1 MGGQIM
7 EWLRLG
13 GPAMAVLL
21 ALSVAGVTIVI
32 LKWWEFWE
40 WRINRRDFVP
50 RALEAWHR
58 GNAEQALTFLAAEPS
73 PLAEVMAAAI
83 AGRRRPE
90 IAEAEVREQV
100 QALAASRLDRA
111 RGLFRALEVI
121 AHLGP
126 LLGLLGTTLGMI
138 TAFRNLQAAGD
149 RVNPAILSG
158 GIWQAL
164 LCTAAGLVI
173 AVIAIAALSWL
184 ERTVERLHVD
194 MESALTGIFTRPIG
208 SARAAPVSMA
218 TDVGNAY

>member
-1 MGGQIM
+1 M

-21 ALSVAGVTIVI
+21 AMSVAGLTIVI
-32 LKWWEFWE
+32 VKLWEFWE
-40 WRINRRDFVP
+40 LRIGRRDFVP

-58 GNAEQALTFLAAEPS
+58 GNADQALAMLGTEPS
-73 PLAEVMAAAI
+73 PLAEVMGAAI
-83 AGRRRPE
+83 VGKRNRE
-90 IAEAEVREQV
+90 LSDAEVREQV
-100 QALAASRLDRA
+100 QALAVNRLDQA

-164 LCTAAGLVI
+164 LCTAAGLVV
-173 AVIAIAALSWL
+173 AVMAIAALAWL
-184 ERTVERLHVD
+184 ERKVERLHID
-194 MESALTGIFTRPIG
+194 MESALAGVFNRPLNAP
-208 SARAAPVSMA
+208 SRAAPASMA
-218 TDVGNAY
+218 TDVA

>member
-1 MGGQIM
+1 MGSQIL

-13 GPAMAVLL
+13 GPAMLVLL
-21 ALSVAGVTIVI
+21 LMSVAGLTIVI
-32 LKWWEFWE
+32 VKLWEFWE
-40 WRINRRDFVP
+40 LRLNRREFVP
-50 RALEAWHR
+50 RAIEAWHR
-58 GNAEQALTFLAAEPS
+58 GNAEHALVLLAAEPS

-83 AGRRRPE
+83 AGRRNHE
-90 IAEAEVREQV
+90 LGDAEVREQI
-100 QALAASRLDRA
+100 QALAASRLDQV

-184 ERTVERLHVD
+184 ERTVERLHIE
-194 MESALTGIFTRPIG
+194 MESALTAIFNRPLNTTG
-208 SARAAPVSMA
+208 RAPSMA